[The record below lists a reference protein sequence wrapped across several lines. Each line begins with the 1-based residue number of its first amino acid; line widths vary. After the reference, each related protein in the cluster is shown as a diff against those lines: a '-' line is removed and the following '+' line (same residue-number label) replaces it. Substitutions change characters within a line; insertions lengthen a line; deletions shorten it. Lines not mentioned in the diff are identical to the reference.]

1 MKPLKWL
8 LVLSLLTAPLLAEP
22 TQGTAAGAG
31 NTLKLKKNSAV
42 MNFNGKELKAAQPV
56 TIKGNSAYLPLNGIA
71 VPFGF
76 QLSFDA
82 KTKEAVAKNAKQE
95 LRFKSGSSFIRV
107 DGKLVQGPGPVY
119 AQNNYMMVPIRM
131 WSNLTGSN
139 IVSSGADIT
148 ITWSALPSANFEVL
162 PIDIYATQTPVTYVD
177 KASHPSGLRI
187 VEERWEGKMDVF
199 PTAGQHS
206 VTRQVM
212 DENGNW
218 SEPYTIQVNVLPPNQ
233 PPIADFVTDK
243 ATYRIGEKITYF
255 DRSTDDEQAIA
266 ETKWS
271 GNSEAFF
278 EAGDKY
284 VTLEVKDKHGMA
296 HSVTKPI
303 TITSEVLYTQDEFNR
318 LYTPIGGEYR
328 VNGGN
333 ILGYEYVPWN
343 FVNERSQL
351 VRSNSPE
358 QLVETGISYDT
369 VLSGKAR
376 FLLYNE
382 SSLNYNVKL
391 YIIATNPH
399 RTPVDVG
406 VGAWGAGGPDPYST
420 NAGKAAAM
428 RYMDALNKN
437 TQPTYTT
444 FAPGETRVIL
454 PEMSAVPLKPKQVF
468 SAYADLY
475 SDKTIRYRVVVV
487 PEGQDP
493 VAAITSNSIGV
504 MDRDEK
510 HVRGT
515 FYYADRVI
523 DLTDR
528 QLGSKLQQL
537 KLGDK
542 TIDKYLDGIDENT
555 GRVETN
561 IGNFGVL
568 YKMKLKV
575 APRTMIG
582 LNARGGHYTG
592 AFIVNGQ
599 LVEVTK
605 GGALMT
611 NSEVGVLH
619 RSGNSEETVEISFV
633 LASGSNLPVHMLFL
647 PLPEERF

>member
-1 MKPLKWL
+1 MKPMKWML
-8 LVLSLLTAPLLAEP
+8 ILSLLTAPLLTAPSESI
-22 TQGTAAGAG
+22 AAGSG
-31 NTLKLKKNSAV
+31 NTLQLKKNSAV
-42 MNFNGKELKAAQPV
+42 MVFNGKELKAAQPV
-56 TIKGNSAYLPLNGIA
+56 TIKGSSAYLPLNGIA
-71 VPFGF
+71 IPFGF

-131 WSNLTGSN
+131 WSNLTGSQ
-139 IVSSGADIT
+139 IVSSGTDIT
-148 ITWSALPSANFEVL
+148 ITWSSLPAANFEIA
-162 PIDIYATQTPVTYVD
+162 PADIYATQTPVTYVD

-187 VEERWEGKMDVF
+187 VEERWEGKQDVF
-199 PTAGQHS
+199 QTAGLHT

-218 SEPYTIQVNVLPPNQ
+218 SEPYAVVVNVLPPNQ
-233 PPIADFVTDK
+233 PPVADFVTDK
-243 ATYRIGEKITYF
+243 STYRIGEKIQYV
-255 DRSTDDEQAIA
+255 DRSSDDENAVA
-266 ETKWS
+266 TTKWT

-278 EAGDKY
+278 EAGAHP
-284 VTLEVKDKHGMA
+284 VTLEVEDKHGIK
-296 HSVTKPI
+296 HSVTKFV
-303 TITSEVLYTQDEFNR
+303 TVTNEVLYTQEEFNR
-318 LYTPIGGEYR
+318 LFTPVGGEYMT
-328 VNGGN
+328 NGGTV
-333 ILGYEYVPWN
+333 LSYESVPWT
-343 FVNERSQL
+343 FVNEPSQL
-351 VRSNSPE
+351 IRSNSPE
-358 QLVETGISYDT
+358 RLVETGISYDT

-391 YIIATNPH
+391 YIVATNPH

-428 RYMDALNKN
+428 RYLDALNRKV
-437 TQPTYTT
+437 PVTYTT
-444 FAPGETRVIL
+444 LAPGESRIML
-454 PEMSAVPLKPKQVF
+454 PEMSVVPLKPMQVF

-475 SDKTIRYRVVVV
+475 SDKTIRYRTIVL

-493 VAAITSNSIGV
+493 VAMIDSMNV
-504 MDRDEK
+504 MARDSV

-515 FYYADRVI
+515 FYYSDRVI
-523 DLTDR
+523 EVTD
-528 QLGSKLQQL
+528 QALGAKPQRLV
-537 KLGDK
+537 LGDK

-555 GRVETN
+555 GRVEYN
-561 IGNFGVL
+561 LGNFGVL

-575 APRTMIG
+575 APRTMVG

-592 AFIVNGQ
+592 AFLVNGQ

-611 NSEVGVLH
+611 NSEMGVLH
-619 RSGNSEETVEISFV
+619 RTGNREETVEIEFV
-633 LASGSNLPVHMLFL
+633 LASGSNLPVHMTFL
-647 PLPEERF
+647 PLPEERS